1 MRRPVVAVIMAAVVS
16 LLNPTMIKTDAYASN
31 TTSTDNVYEEWE
43 SLGKFKL
50 TAYCNCRKCNGKWA
64 YGPTKSGVM
73 PVEGITIAVDE
84 HVIPMGSKVKIGDH
98 VYTAHDTGKHIKGNR
113 IDIYIDNHSRASD
126 FGVKYAE
133 VYVKR

>member
-1 MRRPVVAVIMAAVVS
+1 MRRSVVAVIMAAVVS
-16 LLNPTMIKTDAYASN
+16 LLNPMVIKTDAYASD
-31 TTSTDNVYEEWE
+31 TTSTVNADEEWE
-43 SLGKFKL
+43 SLGRFKL

-98 VYTAHDTGKHIKGNR
+98 VYTAHDTGKHIKGKR
-113 IDIYIDNHSRASD
+113 IDIYIDNHNRASN
-126 FGVKYAE
+126 FGVQYAE